1 MGRAGQRLPQQGA
14 LVQARRRGR
23 ARGRRAGLE
32 AELQQLD
39 LGAEAAAPTG
49 TGLVRD
55 GGHGNGHGDGRAP
68 GGPALQ
74 ELFQRCVPV
83 QCRPASDEEL
93 LLVHSPAFVAK
104 LEPPESPGPALSG
117 PRGAVGAA
125 LALLEPVLGGAL
137 RNGAALIS
145 PQDPQDP
152 PQPAA
157 VAARVAQKQLGVQR
171 VLIVDWSPRPGRSL
185 ARIFQEDPSV
195 LYFGAQ
201 RGREPPPS
209 AGDGP
214 GEGFSVELQWE
225 QAAVTDGDFAAA
237 AFQLLLPIALQFQPQ
252 LVLVE
257 ASLEDLGGA
266 LGVSPAGF
274 SLLTHLLSA
283 LGRGRLLLLLQGGP
297 DLGAS
302 PGGVGAVLRTLL
314 GDPGDPLGPIAPT
327 PSGLASIARTLS
339 VQQRYWGCLQS
350 FGEGNPEIPGA
361 PRDPT
366 GTLKSQGGP
375 KIPQGHLKIPKGHP
389 EI

>member
-1 MGRAGQRLPQQGA
+1 MGRAGRRLPQQGA

-55 GGHGNGHGDGRAP
+55 GGHGNGHGDGRPP

-104 LEPPESPGPALSG
+104 LEPPESPGLALSG

-125 LALLEPVLGGAL
+125 LALLEAVLGGAL

-171 VLIVDWSPRPGRSL
+171 
-185 ARIFQEDPSV
+185 
-195 LYFGAQ
+195 
-201 RGREPPPS
+201 
-209 AGDGP
+209 
-214 GEGFSVELQWE
+214 
-225 QAAVTDGDFAAA
+225 
-237 AFQLLLPIALQFQPQ
+237 
-252 LVLVE
+252 
-257 ASLEDLGGA
+257 
-266 LGVSPAGF
+266 
-274 SLLTHLLSA
+274 
-283 LGRGRLLLLLQGGP
+283 
-297 DLGAS
+297 
-302 PGGVGAVLRTLL
+302 
-314 GDPGDPLGPIAPT
+314 
-327 PSGLASIARTLS
+327 
-339 VQQRYWGCLQS
+339 
-350 FGEGNPEIPGA
+350 
-361 PRDPT
+361 
-366 GTLKSQGGP
+366 
-375 KIPQGHLKIPKGHP
+375 
-389 EI
+389 

>member
-1 MGRAGQRLPQQGA
+1 MGRAGRRLPQQGA
-14 LVQARRRGR
+14 LFQARRRGR

-55 GGHGNGHGDGRAP
+55 GGHGDGHGDGRPP

-93 LLVHSPAFVAK
+93 LLVHSPSFVAK
-104 LEPPESPGPALSG
+104 LEPPESPGPGVRG

-125 LALLEPVLGGAL
+125 LALLEPLLGGAL
-137 RNGAALIS
+137 RNGVALIS

-201 RGREPPPS
+201 RGRDSVPS
-209 AGDGP
+209 TGDGP

-225 QAAVTDGDFAAA
+225 QATVTDGDFAAA
-237 AFQLLLPIALQFQPQ
+237 AFNILLPIGLQFQPQ

-274 SLLTHLLSA
+274 SPAHPPA
-283 LGRGRLLLLLQGGP
+283 LGPGRGAAAAAAAAAWPALP
-297 DLGAS
+297 
-302 PGGVGAVLRTLL
+302 
-314 GDPGDPLGPIAPT
+314 
-327 PSGLASIARTLS
+327 AR
-339 VQQRYWGCLQS
+339 
-350 FGEGNPEIPGA
+350 
-361 PRDPT
+361 
-366 GTLKSQGGP
+366 
-375 KIPQGHLKIPKGHP
+375 
-389 EI
+389 

>member
-1 MGRAGQRLPQQGA
+1 MLGGVYRVGVASVGVADGGSAQGRAGRRLPQQGA
-14 LVQARRRGR
+14 LFQARRRGR

-39 LGAEAAAPTG
+39 LGVEGAVPTG
-49 TGLVRD
+49 TGLVSD
-55 GGHGNGHGDGRAP
+55 GGHGAGHGDGRPP
-68 GGPALQ
+68 GGPPALQ

-93 LLVHSPAFVAK
+93 LLVHSPSFVAK
-104 LEPPESPGPALSG
+104 LEPPESPSPGGSG

-137 RNGAALIS
+137 RNGVALIS

-185 ARIFQEDPSV
+185 AQIFQEDPSV

-201 RGREPPPS
+201 RGLEPPPS

-214 GEGFSVELQWE
+214 GEGFSVELRWE

-237 AFQLLLPIALQFQPQ
+237 AFNLLLPIGLQFQPQ

-257 ASLEDLGGA
+257 ASLEDLGVRGGLGGGA
-266 LGVSPAGF
+266 GG
-274 SLLTHLLSA
+274 SL
-283 LGRGRLLLLLQGGP
+283 
-297 DLGAS
+297 
-302 PGGVGAVLRTLL
+302 
-314 GDPGDPLGPIAPT
+314 
-327 PSGLASIARTLS
+327 
-339 VQQRYWGCLQS
+339 
-350 FGEGNPEIPGA
+350 
-361 PRDPT
+361 
-366 GTLKSQGGP
+366 
-375 KIPQGHLKIPKGHP
+375 
-389 EI
+389 